1 MKSLGT
7 VGIDQHGRVLADY
20 LVLNS
25 AAILP
30 VLEAAAYRL
39 YRGTAAVVHAVHSRL
54 STSPPAAQHVAAVYQ
69 VHCSAKFAYQGPR
82 RTSSDRMSKSFTK
95 LVRTIVLMK
104 QKASYQVRVYCTTS
118 SLSGKVKL
126 YGCYCPCHLV
136 HEYPNG
142 IYISGPTKPMPGE
155 VTPIARRGIAHQ
167 RSKCMRPKKHEASY
181 VGKLST
187 INHDIGRTNSQRTT
201 LGLKC
206 LKMSSHC
213 CG

>member
-1 MKSLGT
+1 M
-7 VGIDQHGRVLADY
+7 LADY

-82 RTSSDRMSKSFTK
+82 RTSSDRLSKSFTK

-126 YGCYCPCHLV
+126 CGCYCTCHLAIV
-136 HEYPNG
+136 RATWYMNTQTVFTFRDRPNLCQVR
-142 IYISGPTKPMPGE
+142 SHQSPGGGSR
-155 VTPIARRGIAHQ
+155 TSAASACDQKNMRRH
-167 RSKCMRPKKHEASY
+167 
-181 VGKLST
+181 
-187 INHDIGRTNSQRTT
+187 T
-201 LGLKC
+201 LE
-206 LKMSSHC
+206 S
-213 CG
+213 